1 MSVLCVVQATV
12 LEEMPPFPER
22 ESSILAKLTKK
33 KGPGTVSV
41 TDLED
46 SKREGGELNGGGERG
61 PDTAAM
67 AASNAVSR
75 LCGASINSISWFA
88 FSVLSC
94 IPAAATKILYCKF
107 PLFCSP
113 PRHHQQTSLGFVR
126 LPLLV
131 LLQPVLAVYWW
142 MCSLRQGLLHL
153 LLL

>member
-22 ESSILAKLTKK
+22 ESSILAKLKKK

-67 AASNAVSR
+67 ASSNAVSR
-75 LCGASINSISWFA
+75 LCGASINSISW
-88 FSVLSC
+88 
-94 IPAAATKILYCKF
+94 
-107 PLFCSP
+107 
-113 PRHHQQTSLGFVR
+113 
-126 LPLLV
+126 
-131 LLQPVLAVYWW
+131 
-142 MCSLRQGLLHL
+142 L
-153 LLL
+153 LLASFHVYQQLQHKYYIASFLCFTVHPVTVSRPPWDSFGCPSWCSSQCWQPIGGCVL